1 MSYETTN
8 YLPKGV
14 SKRHAAE
21 FAELLGYKR
30 TGSYAHLGM
39 PEVASMGYFEE
50 KDYRSWE
57 IVELSIGFSEERH
70 VVYVH
75 TRTGVGRS
83 HYDFEMQNRTVREF
97 RRRFGGTAVKDGG
110 NGEGYDPGPP
120 VPPAASGCYLAMQRL
135 DWNLTRVNY
144 YLHFGFVLPD
154 SDELAKAQ
162 KIWPQMRQL
171 NPEVFISNV
180 LITYLA
186 SAMEDYFKSSYIAL
200 LTYADRKPAILKGI
214 RLSGEQLAQISASR
228 LTVEQ
233 AVAEVLPFQRLAAVG
248 RHFADV
254 DQKLD
259 VLAPLKWPY
268 RRRKVSLLDRL
279 EDLVTRRHSLIHGMH
294 IDIELDRERLGGF
307 IHDLTVGISRVYEG
321 ITYHYGWPFELP
333 SSSNFP
339 LSSRRSAPKGA
350 DRVAS
355 AMKGNTDDGEAGVSD
370 PRPSSDQRRSP
381 VCDSTRGRGRI

>member
-30 TGSYAHLGM
+30 AGSYAALGM
-39 PEVASMGYFEE
+39 PEVVSMMYYEE
-50 KDYRSWE
+50 KDYKSWQT
-57 IVELSIGFSEERH
+57 VELAIGISEERG
-70 VVYVH
+70 VVYIH
-75 TRTGVGRS
+75 TRTRIGRS
-83 HYDFEMQNRTVREF
+83 HYDFEMENRTVREF
-97 RRRFGGTAVKDGG
+97 RRRFGGTAVRDGG

-144 YLHFGFVLPD
+144 FLHLDSILPG
-154 SDELAKAQ
+154 SKPLGLGEE
-162 KIWPQMRQL
+162 IWPQMRQL

-180 LITYLA
+180 LMAYLA

-200 LTYADRKPAILKGI
+200 LTYVERKPAILKGI
-214 RLSGEQLAQISASR
+214 RLSGEQLAQISAGT

-233 AVAEVLPFQRLAAVG
+233 AAAEVLPFQRLTAIG
-248 RHFADV
+248 RHFADI

-259 VLAPLKWPY
+259 VLAPLKRSY
-268 RRRKVSLLDRL
+268 RRRKVNLLDRL
-279 EDLVTRRHSLIHGMH
+279 EDLVTRRHALIHKM
-294 IDIELDRERLGGF
+294 DVDVELDRRRLDGF

-321 ITYHYGWPFELP
+321 VTRHYGWPFELP
-333 SSSNFP
+333 SSSNFI
-339 LSSRRSAPKGA
+339 LSPHRRARPREVDPVTLTAEGGTGGGA
-350 DRVAS
+350 
-355 AMKGNTDDGEAGVSD
+355 VS
-370 PRPSSDQRRSP
+370 
-381 VCDSTRGRGRI
+381 GA